1 MQLRIVCSLTA
12 ITLCTILHSASAS
25 EMAMGFRVGEVTQNS
40 AIVWTRVT
48 RNTERV
54 WNGHR
59 EPKKTTPRVD
69 LYVPSPVD
77 VNDREG
83 AVPGQ
88 CGQVRIHYTP

>member
-1 MQLRIVCSLTA
+1 MKVHAAAQTVPFTTHSMVISVDSSFFQVRLEMQLRIVCSLTA
-12 ITLCTILHSASAS
+12 ITLCTSLHSASAS

-59 EPKKTTPRVD
+59 
-69 LYVPSPVD
+69 
-77 VNDREG
+77 
-83 AVPGQ
+83 
-88 CGQVRIHYTP
+88 

>member
-59 EPKKTTPRVD
+59 EPKKTPPRVV

-77 VNDREG
+77 G
-83 AVPGQ
+83 AAV
-88 CGQVRIHYTP
+88 